1 MLDDAA
7 FRRKIS
13 LQDRDAAI
21 CTLCVVETVDDI
33 LAAYLTRKAFGL
45 LRKKLIAVLI
55 EAVLLQLLQILA
67 ERLSGNGHYV
77 QMQHGLDL
85 LHDTR
90 HTACIIEVLR
100 RPVTGGTNI
109 QQIVRSAVHSVE
121 GIRINFNSEFMR
133 NGRKMHRRVGG
144 A

>member
-1 MLDDAA
+1 M
-7 FRRKIS
+7 
-13 LQDRDAAI
+13 
-21 CTLCVVETVDDI
+21 DDI

-67 ERLSGNGHYV
+67 QRLSCNGHYI

-85 LHDTR
+85 FHDTR
-90 HTACIIEVLR
+90 HAACIIEVLC
-100 RPVTGGTNI
+100 RPVTGRTNV
-109 QQIVRSAVHSVE
+109 QQIVCSAVHSVE
-121 GIRINFNSEFMR
+121 GVRINFNSEFMR